1 MTPAVKTVTLTGTLP
16 STDLL
21 TPDTR
26 LILEEITRALNM
38 EKLLPSYRHV
48 LTVRCVRAR
57 MRMCAFVMFSVCLTV

>member
-48 LTVRCVRAR
+48 LTVRCVRRVR
-57 MRMCAFVMFSVCLTV
+57 MRVCVLCVSVRV